1 MSNYSSTLTK
11 SLSSNPIG
19 PITATAAAQMSG
31 KMPMMSVGVDG
42 YSVTTISNSNNY
54 NGALKVHG
62 DGLDLEENSDIKIGN
77 TSLKEFMQTVST
89 RLAMLTPNPAMEKEW
104 EELKALGDAYRALEK
119 ECIDKSKVWNILKK

>member
-19 PITATAAAQMSG
+19 PITATTTAQMSG
-31 KMPMMSVGVDG
+31 TPMMSVGSSG
-42 YSVTTISNSNNY
+42 YTTIANSNKY

-62 DGLDLEENSDIKIGN
+62 EGLELGENSDIKIGN